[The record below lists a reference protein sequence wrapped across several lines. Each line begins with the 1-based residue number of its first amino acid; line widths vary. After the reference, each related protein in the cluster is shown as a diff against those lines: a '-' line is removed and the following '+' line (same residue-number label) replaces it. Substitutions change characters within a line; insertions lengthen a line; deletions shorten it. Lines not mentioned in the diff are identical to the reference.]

1 MKRLHFMV
9 MVLALFTISSGI
21 TDAQVNINKLKK
33 KAKAVTGK
41 EETKEQD
48 PAQKQDVM
56 LETDAA
62 SQQASRIIFVMKSGS
77 NKNDGSK
84 EAPMKNIDKA
94 IAKAEPGDEI
104 PIAQGTYMGTFN
116 IGYLE
121 TDKPVKLYGSWDE
134 QFGEQDI
141 VNHPTVF
148 QPDNESGGKSRKALL
163 KFTKAVDGT
172 VIDGIVWDMGE

>member
-1 MKRLHFMV
+1 MV
-9 MVLALFTISSGI
+9 MVIALITISTGI
-21 TDAQVNINKLKK
+21 TDAQLNLKKLKD
-33 KAKAVTGK
+33 KAKSSVAK
-41 EETKEQD
+41 EETTSQD
-48 PAQKQDVM
+48 PAQKQDAR
-56 LETDAA
+56 LETEA
-62 SQQASRIIFVMKSGS
+62 SSEQATRIIHVMKSGS

-94 IAKAEPGDEI
+94 IAKAEAGDEI
-104 PIAQGTYMGTFN
+104 RVAQGTYMGTFN

-121 TDKPVKLYGSWDE
+121 TDKPIKIYGSWDD
-134 QFGEQDI
+134 QFSEQDI

-172 VIDGIVWDMGE
+172 VIDC

>member
-1 MKRLHFMV
+1 
-9 MVLALFTISSGI
+9 
-21 TDAQVNINKLKK
+21 
-33 KAKAVTGK
+33 
-41 EETKEQD
+41 
-48 PAQKQDVM
+48 
-56 LETDAA
+56 
-62 SQQASRIIFVMKSGS
+62 MKSGS

-84 EAPMKNIDKA
+84 ESPMKNIDKA
-94 IAKAEPGDEI
+94 IAKAEAGDEI
-104 PIAQGTYMGTFN
+104 RIAQGTYMRTFN

-163 KFTKAVDGT
+163 KLTKAVDGT
-172 VIDGIVWDMGE
+172 VIDGIV